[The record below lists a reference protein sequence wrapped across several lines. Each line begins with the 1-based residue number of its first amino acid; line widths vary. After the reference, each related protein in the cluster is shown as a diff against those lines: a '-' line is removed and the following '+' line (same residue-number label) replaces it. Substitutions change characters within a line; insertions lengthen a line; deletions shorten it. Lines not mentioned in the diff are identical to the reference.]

1 MTKLIQLLTNCIH
14 IRAVTSVFVFTS
26 VFFYSFT
33 SFSQVTTVYPQQTG
47 NYYSTFNLGAAGAF
61 NQGGFQVGM
70 FANGAGTKQVVSWRK
85 FRTDASG
92 TNTSDRAMQVGDE
105 FVVTLSATCAFG
117 KIGFALL
124 ASPAI
129 GSWANRESNYALSVN
144 LDGPA
149 YTGAGWGL
157 WYIRSNGGAVS
168 VASFG
173 GQQGT
178 YGSFTFT
185 LRLTAPNRM
194 NVTMTDGTNTSTFN
208 DVLLN
213 TASPITDYS
222 IFLDDD
228 FDGGTNRNI
237 FWGLGAAGTQ
247 HSLTNTLNLPI
258 GQSNNSF
265 TINTN
270 ITNGL
275 ESNHASNVSINSLTK
290 SGTGNVTLTGTNT
303 YTGATTVSAGT
314 LTIGAAAALP
324 SSNNVILN
332 GGTLAFGGLSAG
344 NSITAG
350 TLNLQTT
357 NSSIDMGSANPN
369 FTVTFAN
376 SSAVGWTA
384 GRTITINNWTPTAAR
399 RIFVSAAGGFSPGQL
414 AQINFAGYGV
424 GAKIL
429 PTNEVVPALLFVTN
443 GTTGGNFNVNT
454 SWLYNSPPTA
464 NDGTE
469 SIFIQPGDVLTQNT
483 NFNVLNAQIG
493 GQLTMNAVNNLTV
506 SGTVTHSGPINM
518 VAGSVINLNAGATWN
533 CTGGTFTGSP
543 TGRLNFIGAGTVT
556 GTVTFP
562 DVHIG
567 GGVNFGTGSTI
578 GNGSSLQ
585 LNAGFV
591 VTNPPTYASGSTLI
605 YNRNANRDFEWSA
618 SPSVRGIP
626 HHVRVNA
633 GFTVSLDV
641 STSYTGEGRTMLGD
655 LDIFGF
661 LDMGGRVADGG
672 SMAEDLVVGGS
683 VTIRNGATLRLGCQQ
698 PGFSNIGDIE
708 VGGDWNHEA
717 TGTFTPSQRAVIF
730 NGSNPLQLV
739 NFPGARED
747 FAYFII
753 SKTGNGT
760 VRMNCNSLLF
770 GSNRGAPLQILNG
783 NLDLNGYTMTFQSY
797 NDSDPDIANHV
808 NQNILID
815 GSGSGAALQRRI
827 FNTSVTPA
835 NFIFTHSNSSTRV
848 ASVTRNTANLSTL
861 LFDENVVVQIS
872 RTGTGTSG
880 VNFGNTISTINGNG
894 TLQINSGGFVDINP
908 PTYADLSLLRYN
920 TGGDYNRSVEWSTA
934 SSGPGHPFNVRISRP
949 AVPQTRLIAGP
960 TVAYSTTD
968 LNLRGSL
975 TIDDGNTFDMTN
987 AAGGTATN
995 MAVPLTAG
1003 LDINISGTLIASQN
1017 AGGNI
1022 ILGRSWTR
1030 FTGGVFTHNNRSV
1043 TFNSGLNATVAG
1055 PGVGES
1061 FYSLIISK
1069 AVLNNTVTLNS
1080 PVIVTNDLTLTM
1092 GVFLSSVSNLFIMN
1106 AGTTYTG
1113 GSTNSFVGGP
1123 LKKIG
1128 NTGFTYPVGKIAG
1141 GANHY
1146 RTIGISAPGNITDEF
1161 TAEFHRNSSYN
1172 VGTISPGAAA
1182 AGLQWVSACEFW
1194 DLVRDLGSSVV
1205 SVTLS
1210 WTAQSRCNVGAYVTS
1225 IGQLRVVENLVNPRT
1240 WSGITANWGDN
1251 FGRHGETGDNTEGT
1265 ITYNTTGIYHRFT
1278 LGTIDTRG
1286 NPLPFQ
1292 VFQFKGNK
1300 RSSDVELIWKVAGNQ
1315 DQQQYTVEH
1324 SADGINFKTIAV
1336 VAAIPDLN
1344 NASYSALHA
1353 QPVTGLNYY
1362 RITARSRLNQSQTSQ
1377 TIQVWFGK
1385 AVGKPG
1391 IYPNPIVNSQVNIHT
1406 NGLPKGVYN
1415 IHLVGMD
1422 GKLLQQQRWVHT
1434 GNQPVYQLQL
1444 NPALP
1449 RGMYWIHISG
1459 DLQEPI
1465 QLKILK

>member
-1 MTKLIQLLTNCIH
+1 MRTCQKFLWSALSIFILVLFYIPVKAQTTYDWLNTAPDANWRQGAFGARWNPGGLFNEPPFGILSFNNNHQLVMNNNVAGTYNQHQIVFGTFNTSTRTLNGNPIRFFDFNFGATEPKIENYSNATHIINLNITGDGDAGDPLEVNPINGGLTLNG
-14 IRAVTSVFVFTS
+14 TLNNQGSPVFVFGNNG
-26 VFFYSFT
+26 
-33 SFSQVTTVYPQQTG
+33 QTV
-47 NYYSTFNLGAAGAF
+47 TFNGVISGA
-61 NQGGFQVGM
+61 GGFEVRQ
-70 FANGAGTKQVVSWRK
+70 NST
-85 FRTDASG
+85 
-92 TNTSDRAMQVGDE
+92 
-105 FVVTLSATCAFG
+105 
-117 KIGFALL
+117 
-124 ASPAI
+124 
-129 GSWANRESNYALSVN
+129 
-144 LDGPA
+144 
-149 YTGAGWGL
+149 
-157 WYIRSNGGAVS
+157 AV
-168 VASFG
+168 
-173 GQQGT
+173 
-178 YGSFTFT
+178 FT
-185 LRLTAPNRM
+185 A
-194 NVTMTDGTNTSTFN
+194 V
-208 DVLLN
+208 
-213 TASPITDYS
+213 
-222 IFLDDD
+222 
-228 FDGGTNRNI
+228 
-237 FWGLGAAGTQ
+237 
-247 HSLTNTLNLPI
+247 
-258 GQSNNSF
+258 
-265 TINTN
+265 
-270 ITNGL
+270 
-275 ESNHASNVSINSLTK
+275 
-290 SGTGNVTLTGTNT
+290 NT
-303 YTGATTVSAGT
+303 YTGSTTVVNGVLQLSTNGLSIPSANAV
-314 LTIGAAAALP
+314 TI
-324 SSNNVILN
+324 N
-332 GGTLAFGGLSAG
+332 GGTLLISNAAATSSAR
-344 NSITAG
+344 NITLTAG
-350 TLNLQTT
+350 TLALGAVASGSTTTVGTVAISAGTNLNLSAAPTT
-357 NSSIDMGSANPN
+357 CTFVMDNTSGLGSSGLTIQGWLPTKRILLTNTAHIS
-369 FTVTFAN
+369 TVLGNITFA
-376 SSAVGWTA
+376 
-384 GRTITINNWTPTAAR
+384 
-399 RIFVSAAGGFSPGQL
+399 GF
-414 AQINFAGYGV
+414 GV
-424 GAKIL
+424 GARLING
-429 PTNEVVPALLFVTN
+429 NELVPSLLHYTN
-443 GTTGGNFNVNT
+443 GTGGGNFSAPA
-454 SWLYNSPPTA
+454 SWLASGGQPPLPG
-464 NDGTE
+464 DGTR
-469 SIFIQPGDVLTQNT
+469 SIYIQPGDVLTVNT
-483 NFNVLNAQIG
+483 NFSALNIQIG
-493 GQLTMNAVNNLTV
+493 GTLNMNSGNTLTV
-506 SGTVTHSGPINM
+506 AANGIVTHNGPINM
-518 VAGSVINLNAGATWN
+518 ADATNIISLGNDVVWN
-533 CTGGTFTGSP
+533 STGGTFTGSP
-543 TGRLNFIGAGTVT
+543 VGRLHFLGTGTVN

-562 DVHIG
+562 TVWLE
-567 GGVNFGTGSTI
+567 GGVNFGTGATI
-578 GNGSSLQ
+578 GGSSSLQ

-641 STSYTGEGRTMLGD
+641 STAYNGEGRTMLGD

-739 NFPGARED
+739 NFPGTRED

-753 SKTGNGT
+753 AKTGNGT

-827 FNTSVTPA
+827 FNTSGTPA
-835 NFIFTHSNSSTRV
+835 NFVFTHSNSSTRV

-861 LFDENVVVQIS
+861 LFDENVVVQIG

-880 VNFGNTISTINGNG
+880 VNFGNTVSTINSNAI
-894 TLQINSGGFVDINP
+894 LQINAGGFVDINP

-934 SSGPGHPFNVRISRP
+934 SSGPGHPFNVQIARP

-960 TVAYSTTD
+960 TVAYSTTA

-975 TIDDGNTFDMTN
+975 TIDAGNTFDMTN

-1017 AGGNI
+1017 TGGDI
-1022 ILGRSWTR
+1022 VLGRSWTR
-1030 FTGGVFTHNNRSV
+1030 LTGGIFTHNNRSV
-1043 TFNSGLNATVAG
+1043 TFNSSNNGTVAG
-1055 PGVGES
+1055 PGAGES
-1061 FYSLIISK
+1061 FFSAIINK
-1069 AVLNNTVTLNS
+1069 NANNNTITLNS
-1080 PVIVTNDLTLTM
+1080 PVTITNNTALTM
-1092 GVFLSSVSNLFIMN
+1092 GVFVSSVLNLFIMN

-1128 NTGFTYPVGKIAG
+1128 NTPFTYPVGKIAG

-1146 RTIGISAPGNITDEF
+1146 RTIGISAPGNLTDEF

-1172 VGTISPGAAA
+1172 VGTITPIAANGGW
-1182 AGLQWVSACEFW
+1182 GLQWVSACEFW
-1194 DLVRDLGSSVV
+1194 DLVRDAGGSTV

-1210 WTAQSRCNVGAYVTS
+1210 WTSQSRCNAGRYINDFGSLV
-1225 IGQLRVVENLVNPRT
+1225 VVENLVNPRS
-1240 WSGITANWGDN
+1240 WGSITPNWGN
-1251 FGRHGETGDNTEGT
+1251 NYGGTVNGGSTNTDGT
-1265 ITYNTTGIYHRFT
+1265 ITWATTSIYHRFT
-1278 LGTIDTRG
+1278 LGTTDTRF
-1286 NPLPFQ
+1286 NPLPFALL
-1292 VFQFKGNK
+1292 QFEGLK
-1300 RSSDVELIWKVAGNQ
+1300 RSADVLLQWKVAGNQ

-1324 SADGINFKTIAV
+1324 SADGITFKAIAV

-1362 RITARSRLNQSQTSQ
+1362 RITARSRLNQSQSSQ

-1385 AVGKPG
+1385 EVGKPG

-1459 DLQEPI
+1459 DMQEPI